1 MAKFLPIVQLQMDL
15 RKKLAEAKLADY
27 FERLCQDNDGTFN
40 ALWDAMLQHPTAQL
54 VIRGNQETDGIISN
68 EGAPLDRVF
77 TVGERSPTTG
87 VAFVTLAAILEL
99 VKEAKSIYANAEELL
114 RWLKEKKLDQ

>member
-1 MAKFLPIVQLQMDL
+1 MDL

-27 FERLCQDNDGTFN
+27 FERVCQENDGTFN

-54 VIRGNQETDGIISN
+54 IIRGNQETDGIISN
-68 EGAPLDRVF
+68 EGSPLDRVF

-99 VKEAKSIYANAEELL
+99 VKEAKAIYANAEELL
-114 RWLKEKKLDQ
+114 RWMKEKKLDQ